1 MGRRQSLAGRELI
14 TARPM
19 HAQVA
24 ALPDG
29 RLHLQEGPIDLVIG
43 LEGPRSAVA
52 DATTRAIAAFEGLL
66 AGLVAELPLLRTPI
80 GPDRPVPHGPVARR
94 MAEAV
99 WPFRAGFIT
108 PMAAVAGAVAEEVLA
123 ALAEAPGLTAAYVN
137 NGGDIALFLA
147 PGASLRIGVV
157 PHLARVVPEALI
169 RLRAEDRVRG
179 IATSGWPGRS
189 FSLGI
194 ADAVTVLACSAATAD
209 AAATVIAN
217 AVNADHPAIRRAPA
231 ASLDPDNDLGER
243 LVTVGVGPLPAEVA
257 EAALDAGEARAE
269 ALLSAGLIEGASLVL
284 GDAVRVVGATGLIPK
299 DIAP

>member
-1 MGRRQSLAGRELI
+1 VAGAL
-14 TARPM
+14 TAL
-19 HAQVA
+19 
-24 ALPDG
+24 LPDG

-43 LEGPRSAVA
+43 LEGSRAAIAEAA
-52 DATTRAIAAFEGLL
+52 DRATTAFDGLL
-66 AGLVAELPLLRTPI
+66 TGLVAELPLLRTPI
-80 GPDRPVPHGPVARR
+80 GPDRPQFRGPVARR

-123 ALAEAPGLTAAYVN
+123 AISGTPGLIAAHVN

-147 PGASLRIGVV
+147 PGASLKIGVV
-157 PHLARVVPEALI
+157 QRLERAIPEALI
-169 RLRAEDRVRG
+169 RIRAADPVRG

-189 FSLGI
+189 FSRGI
-194 ADAVTVLACSAATAD
+194 ADAVTVLAATASQAD

-217 AVNADHPAIRRAPA
+217 AVDAGHPSIRRMPA
-231 ASLDPDNDLGER
+231 NRLDPDSDLGDL
-243 LVTVGVGPLPAEVA
+243 LVTVAVGPLPAAVA

-269 ALLSAGLIEGASLVL
+269 ALISAGLIIGAALVV
-284 GDAVRVVGATGLIPK
+284 GDAARVVGMTGLLPRPT

>member
-1 MGRRQSLAGRELI
+1 MAPQIA
-14 TARPM
+14 T
-19 HAQVA
+19 
-24 ALPDG
+24 LPDG

-43 LEGPRSAVA
+43 LEGPRLAVA
-52 DATTRAIAAFEGLL
+52 DAAARAIAAFDELL
-66 AGLVAELPLLRTPI
+66 LKLVTELPLLRTPI
-80 GPDRPVPHGPVARR
+80 GPDRPALHGPVARR

-123 ALAEAPGLTAAYVN
+123 ALAGAPGLTAAYVN

-157 PHLARVVPEALI
+157 PHLSRAMPEALI
-169 RLRAEDRVRG
+169 RIRAQDPVRG

-194 ADAVTVLACSAATAD
+194 ADTVTVLAARAAAAD

-217 AVNADHPAIRRAPA
+217 AVDAEHPAIRRAPA
-231 ASLDPDNDLGER
+231 SSLDPDSDLGKR
-243 LVTVGVGPLPAEVA
+243 LVTTGVGPLPAEVV

-269 ALLSAGLIEGASLVL
+269 ALLSAGLIDGAALVL
-284 GDAVRVVGATGLIPK
+284 GDAVRIVGAQGLLPR
-299 DIAP
+299 A